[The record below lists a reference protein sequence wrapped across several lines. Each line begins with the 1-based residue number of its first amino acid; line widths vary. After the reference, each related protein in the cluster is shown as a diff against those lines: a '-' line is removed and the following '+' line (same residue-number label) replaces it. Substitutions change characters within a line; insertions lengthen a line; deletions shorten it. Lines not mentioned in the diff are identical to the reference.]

1 MIGRL
6 TIDKAS
12 MNLSYFLYTLKIIND
27 NNGRVSR
34 REFGKQMGDFIGM
47 PSVKGGKENRTPY
60 NKSKLPRYF
69 GFVDIEY
76 GHSNENI
83 LVLTHR
89 GKILVNYIEDRGEEK
104 EADKRYGIK
113 KNNRDDFIDLI
124 FESVIFD
131 SFGKNNCGAE
141 QSKTDV
147 EPPKIVFKT
156 ILELGRATAEEICFV
171 MFGLNFG
178 IFKSFEEAIEVVKN
192 NRNVSEYDYKSITD
206 QWQITNIVNDC
217 KIINI
222 FTDSNIR
229 LLTSQRDEQNN
240 KIYYSL
246 SKTLDDVHKEQIRTI
261 GAIYKPLRLY
271 VYTNGNIETIHKWI
285 DDVVL
290 GRVSDNTLVFRYNNY
305 VEFCSD
311 YSKTGALIPG
321 VFEKALLTAFNEEKK
336 NVYIVLEGTT
346 ETMFRKR
353 IGGLLPLMKSKDDF
367 LAEDHGWSINSV
379 KNERLYNYLV
389 TNSTNAKNVLK
400 DQMVRLPS
408 NIHII
413 GAIMMTEND
422 KNLEFDYVF
431 QRCFVN
437 AKDNAGFT
445 NSNANKAIIPSSN
458 ILLYGVP
465 GCGKSHKVEEEY
477 ESKITTEKNK
487 VRVVFHPD
495 YTYSDFVG
503 QLLPVL
509 KEVENA
515 QGVKEEKLQYEFVPG
530 PFTKIIKTAY
540 EEPNQQCL
548 LIIEELNRGNAPAIF
563 GEIFQLLDRND
574 NGESKYG
581 IYNADIAKYAYGGL
595 PENQGI
601 AINVIANTP
610 IKLPPNLTIVAT
622 MNTSDQNVFTMDTAF
637 QRRWQMKHIPNRFTG
652 ESLDEKTINHIAKHL
667 PNSEISWGVFAQTI
681 NKKMH
686 TANLGF
692 GGTEDKSLGVYFATD
707 NDLDDAERFAEKVL
721 KYLWD
726 DAFKLGRKELFNDC
740 SQGLSAVIEAY
751 EDAAKAKIEKQSA
764 EDPLKKV
771 LVPEVYNEM
780 QKKMAEMVAE
790 QAQTAEEKTSE
801 EEAAESTAEDN
812 PAQEPA
818 GEE

>member
-1 MIGRL
+1 MERNERYEINSEGKLVIGIPETL
-6 TIDKAS
+6 THSEKKYIIEQMFSINGWK
-12 MNLSYFLYTLKIIND
+12 YTLLEEFTSSHYCIKLDND
-27 NNGRVSR
+27 NLNVSR
-34 REFGKQMGDFIGM
+34 
-47 PSVKGGKENRTPY
+47 
-60 NKSKLPRYF
+60 
-69 GFVDIEY
+69 
-76 GHSNENI
+76 
-83 LVLTHR
+83 
-89 GKILVNYIEDRGEEK
+89 
-104 EADKRYGIK
+104 
-113 KNNRDDFIDLI
+113 I
-124 FESVIFD
+124 FHLYH
-131 SFGKNNCGAE
+131 G
-141 QSKTDV
+141 
-147 EPPKIVFKT
+147 
-156 ILELGRATAEEICFV
+156 
-171 MFGLNFG
+171 
-178 IFKSFEEAIEVVKN
+178 
-192 NRNVSEYDYKSITD
+192 
-206 QWQITNIVNDC
+206 
-217 KIINI
+217 
-222 FTDSNIR
+222 NIR
-229 LLTSQRDEQNN
+229 
-240 KIYYSL
+240 
-246 SKTLDDVHKEQIRTI
+246 KEDPDRN
-261 GAIYKPLRLY
+261 R
-271 VYTNGNIETIHKWI
+271 
-285 DDVVL
+285 
-290 GRVSDNTLVFRYNNY
+290 
-305 VEFCSD
+305 
-311 YSKTGALIPG
+311 
-321 VFEKALLTAFNEEKK
+321 EEKK
-336 NVYIVLEGTT
+336 IQLGSDNDPRIYKENSLILGFYVYEHRHDLKDVVVVAWPIEEG
-346 ETMFRKR
+346 
-353 IGGLLPLMKSKDDF
+353 
-367 LAEDHGWSINSV
+367 
-379 KNERLYNYLV
+379 KNYPGNPSLRVNMR
-389 TNSTNAKNVLK
+389 TDIQMAKNTGYYV
-400 DQMVRLPS
+400 DRVT
-408 NIHII
+408 
-413 GAIMMTEND
+413 G
-422 KNLEFDYVF
+422 KNLVAFRPEFIYYYIE
-431 QRCFVN
+431 N
-437 AKDNAGFT
+437 YKDLHYNTQDSLPAVDIQDKCT
-445 NSNANKAIIPSSN
+445 LEHTN

-487 VRVVFHPD
+487 IRVVFHPD

-652 ESLDEKTINHIAKHL
+652 ESLDEKTINHVAKHL
-667 PNSEISWGVFAQTI
+667 PNSEISWGVFAQTV

-790 QAQTAEEKTSE
+790 QAQTAEAETSE
-801 EEAAESTAEDN
+801 EEAAESAAEDN
-812 PAQEPA
+812 PAQKPA

>member
-1 MIGRL
+1 MYTYRNALTTIYKYL
-6 TIDKAS
+6 NIDESIKTIDNTNKRGIIYKFENEKIVIFVS
-12 MNLSYFLYTLKIIND
+12 PLSC
-27 NNGRVSR
+27 
-34 REFGKQMGDFIGM
+34 KQ
-47 PSVKGGKENRTPY
+47 
-60 NKSKLPRYF
+60 
-69 GFVDIEY
+69 
-76 GHSNENI
+76 GH
-83 LVLTHR
+83 
-89 GKILVNYIEDRGEEK
+89 KQ
-104 EADKRYGIK
+104 
-113 KNNRDDFIDLI
+113 DFIDTR
-124 FESVIFD
+124 D
-131 SFGKNNCGAE
+131 SGAE
-141 QSKTDV
+141 
-147 EPPKIVFKT
+147 PRKIAWKYACENHLKFFHF
-156 ILELGRATAEEICFV
+156 A
-171 MFGLNFG
+171 
-178 IFKSFEEAIEVVKN
+178 VK
-192 NRNVSEYDYKSITD
+192 
-206 QWQITNIVNDC
+206 
-217 KIINI
+217 
-222 FTDSNIR
+222 
-229 LLTSQRDEQNN
+229 
-240 KIYYSL
+240 
-246 SKTLDDVHKEQIRTI
+246 DD
-261 GAIYKPLRLY
+261 
-271 VYTNGNIETIHKWI
+271 
-285 DDVVL
+285 D
-290 GRVSDNTLVFRYNNY
+290 RYNNY
-305 VEFCSD
+305 ILSLESNEDAVSD
-311 YSKTGALIPG
+311 ISYRKHENNTGTGTQVNIPSWFNPSAFENGQKFSRISTPKGFYIAAIRIDYIYEYMRLFDNRPYSGTDIP
-321 VFEKALLTAFNEEKK
+321 
-336 NVYIVLEGTT
+336 
-346 ETMFRKR
+346 
-353 IGGLLPLMKSKDDF
+353 
-367 LAEDHGWSINSV
+367 
-379 KNERLYNYLV
+379 
-389 TNSTNAKNVLK
+389 
-400 DQMVRLPS
+400 DQ
-408 NIHII
+408 N
-413 GAIMMTEND
+413 END
-422 KNLEFDYVF
+422 IT
-431 QRCFVN
+431 
-437 AKDNAGFT
+437 ADNKFAD
-445 NSNANKAIIPSSN
+445 N

-487 VRVVFHPD
+487 IRVVFHPD

-563 GEIFQLLDRND
+563 GEIFQLLDRNN

-652 ESLDEKTINHIAKHL
+652 ESLDEKTINHVAKHL

-780 QKKMAEMVAE
+780 QKKMAEMAAE
-790 QAQTAEEKTSE
+790 QAKTAEEKTSE
-801 EEAAESTAEDN
+801 EEAAESAAEDN

>member
-1 MIGRL
+1 MEFDAALDTVKKYLHISLDNEYDG
-6 TIDKAS
+6 IIVKKMAKS
-12 MNLSYFLYTLKIIND
+12 NLI
-27 NNGRVSR
+27 
-34 REFGKQMGDFIGM
+34 
-47 PSVKGGKENRTPY
+47 
-60 NKSKLPRYF
+60 
-69 GFVDIEY
+69 
-76 GHSNENI
+76 
-83 LVLTHR
+83 
-89 GKILVNYIEDRGEEK
+89 GEENSTGNQTHIAITGAQRDAFPYICAAQYLTCPH
-104 EADKRYGIK
+104 EDIDDTIKRFFMCQVKVNIYRS
-113 KNNRDDFIDLI
+113 N
-124 FESVIFD
+124 
-131 SFGKNNCGAE
+131 
-141 QSKTDV
+141 V
-147 EPPKIVFKT
+147 EPLDKSNTIRFGAGQEKKSVYTTVWRRRGRNNEEQVQLSALNLDDSDFVEFRKLIHTNDYIVILKLQACLEYDWFIIPKESIAISDDLKALDGKF
-156 ILELGRATAEEICFV
+156 IH
-171 MFGLNFG
+171 
-178 IFKSFEEAIEVVKN
+178 KSTSTVVKIDQ
-192 NRNVSEYDYKSITD
+192 NVHMD
-206 QWQITNIVNDC
+206 
-217 KIINI
+217 
-222 FTDSNIR
+222 
-229 LLTSQRDEQNN
+229 
-240 KIYYSL
+240 
-246 SKTLDDVHKEQIRTI
+246 
-261 GAIYKPLRLY
+261 
-271 VYTNGNIETIHKWI
+271 
-285 DDVVL
+285 
-290 GRVSDNTLVFRYNNY
+290 
-305 VEFCSD
+305 
-311 YSKTGALIPG
+311 
-321 VFEKALLTAFNEEKK
+321 ALLHNE
-336 NVYIVLEGTT
+336 TT
-346 ETMFRKR
+346 K
-353 IGGLLPLMKSKDDF
+353 G
-367 LAEDHGWSINSV
+367 
-379 KNERLYNYLV
+379 
-389 TNSTNAKNVLK
+389 
-400 DQMVRLPS
+400 
-408 NIHII
+408 
-413 GAIMMTEND
+413 
-422 KNLEFDYVF
+422 
-431 QRCFVN
+431 
-437 AKDNAGFT
+437 
-445 NSNANKAIIPSSN
+445 IIPSSN

-563 GEIFQLLDRND
+563 GEIFQLLDRKD

-652 ESLDEKTINHIAKHL
+652 ESLDKKTINHVAKHL
-667 PNSEISWGVFAQTI
+667 PNSEISWGAFAQI
-681 NKKMH
+681 VNKKMQ

-801 EEAAESTAEDN
+801 EEAAKSAVEDN
-812 PAQEPA
+812 PAQKPA

>member
-1 MIGRL
+1 MYTYRNALTTIYKYL
-6 TIDKAS
+6 NIDESIETIDNTNKRGIIYNFENEKIVIFVS
-12 MNLSYFLYTLKIIND
+12 PLSC
-27 NNGRVSR
+27 
-34 REFGKQMGDFIGM
+34 KQ
-47 PSVKGGKENRTPY
+47 
-60 NKSKLPRYF
+60 
-69 GFVDIEY
+69 
-76 GHSNENI
+76 GH
-83 LVLTHR
+83 
-89 GKILVNYIEDRGEEK
+89 KQ
-104 EADKRYGIK
+104 
-113 KNNRDDFIDLI
+113 DFIDTR
-124 FESVIFD
+124 D
-131 SFGKNNCGAE
+131 SGAE
-141 QSKTDV
+141 
-147 EPPKIVFKT
+147 PRKIAWKYACENHLKFFHF
-156 ILELGRATAEEICFV
+156 A
-171 MFGLNFG
+171 
-178 IFKSFEEAIEVVKN
+178 VK
-192 NRNVSEYDYKSITD
+192 
-206 QWQITNIVNDC
+206 
-217 KIINI
+217 
-222 FTDSNIR
+222 
-229 LLTSQRDEQNN
+229 
-240 KIYYSL
+240 
-246 SKTLDDVHKEQIRTI
+246 DD
-261 GAIYKPLRLY
+261 
-271 VYTNGNIETIHKWI
+271 
-285 DDVVL
+285 D
-290 GRVSDNTLVFRYNNY
+290 RYNNY
-305 VEFCSD
+305 ILSLESNEDAVSD
-311 YSKTGALIPG
+311 ISYRKHENNTGTGTQVNIPSWFNPSA
-321 VFEKALLTAFNEEKK
+321 FENGQKFSRISTPKGF
-336 NVYIVLEGTT
+336 YI
-346 ETMFRKR
+346 
-353 IGGLLPLMKSKDDF
+353 
-367 LAEDHGWSINSV
+367 A
-379 KNERLYNYLV
+379 
-389 TNSTNAKNVLK
+389 A
-400 DQMVRLPS
+400 
-408 NIHII
+408 IHIDYI
-413 GAIMMTEND
+413 YEYMRLFDNRPYSGTDIPDQNEND
-422 KNLEFDYVF
+422 IT
-431 QRCFVN
+431 
-437 AKDNAGFT
+437 ADNKFA
-445 NSNANKAIIPSSN
+445 SN

-637 QRRWQMKHIPNRFTG
+637 QRRWQMKHISNRFTG
-652 ESLDEKTINHIAKHL
+652 ESLDEKTINHVAKHL

-780 QKKMAEMVAE
+780 QKKMAEMAAE
-790 QAQTAEEKTSE
+790 QAKTAEEKTSE
-801 EEAAESTAEDN
+801 EEAAESAAEDN